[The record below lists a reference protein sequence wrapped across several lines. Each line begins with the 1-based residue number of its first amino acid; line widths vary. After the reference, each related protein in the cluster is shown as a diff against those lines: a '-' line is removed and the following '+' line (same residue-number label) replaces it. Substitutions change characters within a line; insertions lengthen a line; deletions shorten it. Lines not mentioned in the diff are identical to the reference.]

1 MHSVTAPPPP
11 KNDFLRL
18 SSLPSKL
25 RAGLK
30 LVLIVFWAL
39 LMLALL
45 WLASALKK
53 PALRDRMLLAF
64 NRGLLVILGMR
75 LTVSGELSAK
85 RPLLLVTNHVSYLDI
100 ILLAS
105 CATVRFTPKS
115 EIAKWPYMGTLC
127 RVTGCIFID
136 RRPEQ
141 VGEMKNKLKDAL
153 AAGEVVCLFPEATTG
168 NGVYVKEFKSGFF
181 SLAQEDF
188 GDQALSVQPAAIAY
202 RHISGLPID
211 STQWPM
217 IAWYGDMDL
226 LPHLWQ
232 LLCLPGISAELVF
245 LPPQQAGNDRKAL
258 ASHCQKAVA
267 GAIEEVRQRPKAI
280 KIHKPQPFNPIR
292 LRQK

>member
-1 MHSVTAPPPP
+1 MHSVTAPPSP

-18 SSLPSKL
+18 SSVPARL

-30 LVLIVFWAL
+30 LGLIVLWAL
-39 LMLALL
+39 AMLAML
-45 WLASALKK
+45 WAAKTLKK
-53 PALRDRMLLAF
+53 FALRDRLLLVF
-64 NRGLLVILGMR
+64 NRGLLVIMGMR
-75 LTVSGELSAK
+75 LTVSGELSGK

-115 EIAKWPYMGTLC
+115 EIAKWPYMGALC
-127 RVTGCIFID
+127 RVTGCVFID
-136 RRPEQ
+136 RRPDK
-141 VGEMKNKLKDAL
+141 VGEMKNRLKDAL
-153 AAGEVVCLFPEATTG
+153 NAGEVVCLFPEATTG

-181 SLAQEDF
+181 SLAQEDM
-188 GDQALSVQPAAIAY
+188 GLQVQPAAIVY
-202 RHISGLPID
+202 KHISGLPID

-226 LPHLWQ
+226 LPHVWQ

-245 LPPQQAGNDRKAL
+245 LPPVEAAGIDRKEL
-258 ASHCQKAVA
+258 AGQCQRSIA
-267 GAIEEVRQRPKAI
+267 GAIEDVRQRPRAVKA
-280 KIHKPQPFNPIR
+280 HKSQPFNPIR